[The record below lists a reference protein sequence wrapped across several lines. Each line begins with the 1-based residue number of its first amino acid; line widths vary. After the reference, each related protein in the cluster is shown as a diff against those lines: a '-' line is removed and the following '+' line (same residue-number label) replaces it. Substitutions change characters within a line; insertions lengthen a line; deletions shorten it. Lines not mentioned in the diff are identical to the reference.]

1 MGYAAPWSYTWAPF
15 GGPLRMG
22 RPPPAALVPS
32 VWPRSVSSFD
42 PPVGSQCLATMA
54 SSVFPYP
61 TGPPPPYSSVPPAL
75 SRDSCGHYTQVGWLT
90 PTSSGFPAAV
100 PTAAGGPSREASHLK
115 RCQAPPSE
123 WAHSTV
129 SLWAPALSPGPEL
142 CPLPPSPS
150 ADPQPDPGCPR
161 SPRPPCRAC
170 HHLFQC

>member
-15 GGPLRMG
+15 GGPLWMG

-32 VWPRSVSSFD
+32 VWPRSISSFD
-42 PPVGSQCLATMA
+42 PPVGSQRLATMA

-61 TGPPPPYSSVPPAL
+61 MGPPPPYSSVPPAL
-75 SRDSCGHYTQVGWLT
+75 SRDSCGHYTQRSFSLEEM
-90 PTSSGFPAAV
+90 
-100 PTAAGGPSREASHLK
+100 PS
-115 RCQAPPSE
+115 PSIRMGL
-123 WAHSTV
+123 HSTV